1 MKKTTYEGRKLL
13 STAQL
18 KKAPIQNSRHTLD
31 MTQGA
36 ILPLIIRFAIPL
48 LLGNLF
54 QQLYNMVDAWV
65 IGQTGIDAAYAAVG
79 NVGPVTNILIGF
91 FSGFATGAGVLI
103 SQNFGKGDHEKV
115 SRSVHTATA
124 MTLILSAVFTLLG
137 VLLTPW
143 ICNVIFET
151 NGGSDV
157 TPYAIEYL
165 TIYFAGSTFLLIY
178 NMGSG
183 ILRAVG
189 DSRHPFYY
197 LVFAAITNIIGDLI
211 FVFVF
216 DMGVRGVA
224 IATVLAQAVSA
235 FFTIRQ
241 LLIIDSSVRLL
252 PKKIR
257 LEFSILGEIV
267 RLGLPAAIQV
277 GLTAFANVFVQSYIA
292 GADGNQTLNLSG
304 FTTYSKVDQI
314 IFLPLTTFGLA
325 ITTFVGQNVGVGDY
339 KRAKRGTLLTVALT
353 YVTIILLIGIVWIF
367 SPPIARIF
375 NATPEVV
382 DIAVMLLRTI
392 TPFFLFCPLNQVLAG
407 SLRGLGKS
415 MAPMIAMLTCFVG
428 LRQVYLFVMSNY
440 ISNNLISIV
449 LSYPV
454 GWFACAIFITTLFFI
469 LHNKEEKKHAKKQAE
484 QEQQEPIK
492 V

>member
-1 MKKTTYEGRKLL
+1 MIKANNEGRKSL

-18 KKAPIQNSRHTLD
+18 KKAPIQNSRHTMD

-115 SRSVHTATA
+115 SRSVHTAVA
-124 MTLILSAVFTLLG
+124 MTLILSAVFTVVG
-137 VLLTPW
+137 VLLAPW
-143 ICNVIFET
+143 ICNVIFDK
-151 NGGSDV
+151 NGSSNI

-189 DSRHPFYY
+189 DSKHPFYY
-197 LVFAAITNIIGDLI
+197 LVYSALTNIVLDL
-211 FVFVF
+211 VFVF
-216 DMGVRGVA
+216 GLKMGVAGVA
-224 IATVLAQAVSA
+224 IATVLAQAVAA
-235 FFTIRQ
+235 FFTVFQ
-241 LLIIDSSVRLL
+241 LLRIDSSVKLL
-252 PKKIR
+252 PKKIA
-257 LEFSILGEIV
+257 LDLPLVKEIV

-304 FTTYSKVDQI
+304 FTTYSKVDPI
-314 IFLPLTTFGLA
+314 IFLPMTTFGLA
-325 ITTFVGQNVGVGDY
+325 ITTFVGQNVGVGNY
-339 KRAKRGTLLTVALT
+339 KRARKGTFLTIGLT
-353 YVTIILLIGIVWIF
+353 YATIAVLILIVWIF
-367 SPPIARIF
+367 APGVSRLF
-375 NATPEVV
+375 NSNPEVC
-382 DIAVMLLRTI
+382 DIAVMLLRTLG
-392 TPFFLFCPLNQVLAG
+392 PCYLFCPLNQLLAG

-415 MAPMIAMLTCFVG
+415 SVPMITMLTCFVG
-428 LRQVYLFVMSNY
+428 LRQVYLFITSNY
-440 ISNNLISIV
+440 ISNSLLAVV
-449 LSYPV
+449 LSYPF
-454 GWFACAIFITTLFFI
+454 GWFTCAMMITPIYLY
-469 LHNKEEKKHAKKQAE
+469 LQRKEEKKHLSLHSELATN
-484 QEQQEPIK
+484 
-492 V
+492 